1 MLAAELTASDKAFYV
16 NVHNDP
22 SQAGAIRGQLK

>member
-1 MLAAELTASDKAFYV
+1 MLAAELTASPKAFYV

-22 SQAGAIRGQLK
+22 SQAGAIRVS